1 MPTVLRRAPRRRFL
15 ATEIAALA
23 PEAARFHVLPVPYE
37 KTVSYGGGT
46 ARGPAAI
53 IAASGQLERWDGA
66 SDPGAEGIYT
76 WPAIDCRGRPQ
87 AVIDAIASAVRR
99 ILALGKL
106 PVVLGGEHTVT
117 WGVIRGYLDAGMR
130 DFGVVQI
137 DAHADLRDRYEGD
150 PLSHACVMR
159 RVVEAGIPLFQL
171 GNRAY
176 SEEEREAR
184 RRYNVRYIDA
194 DRLVRERIDAIA
206 LPRDFPPRVFF
217 TLDVDGIDPSVLPAT
232 GTPVPGGLGWYQT
245 LGLFESVARQRRIIG
260 FDLLEFAP
268 IRGFHAFDFAAA
280 QLVYKLMGIVQRTA
294 SPPARARGRA
304 RPAPAG
310 RRS

>member
-1 MPTVLRRAPRRRFL
+1 MTRAAVRARSPKRPRFL
-15 ATEIAALA
+15 DTELDDLA

-46 ARGPAAI
+46 AKGPAAI

-76 WPAIDCRGRPQ
+76 WPAIDCRGKPEK
-87 AVIDAIASAVRR
+87 VIASIAAAVAR
-99 ILALGKL
+99 ILQLAKM

-117 WGVIRGYLDAGMR
+117 WGVIRGYLDANVR

-150 PLSHACVMR
+150 PLSHASVMR
-159 RVVEAGIPLFQL
+159 RVVEAGVPLFQL

-176 SEEEREAR
+176 SQEEREAR
-184 RRYNVRYIDA
+184 ERYGVRYIDA
-194 DRLVRERIDAIA
+194 DRLVPQRVDSIE
-206 LPRDFPPRVFF
+206 LPADFPPKVFF

-280 QLVYKLMGIVQRTA
+280 QLVYKLMGIVQR
-294 SPPARARGRA
+294 
-304 RPAPAG
+304 AG
-310 RRS
+310 

>member
-1 MPTVLRRAPRRRFL
+1 VKRTHARARPARLRFL
-15 ATEIAALA
+15 GTEVDDIA

-37 KTVSYGGGT
+37 KTVSYGRGT
-46 ARGPAAI
+46 AQGPAAI
-53 IAASGQLERWDGA
+53 LAASGQLERWDGR

-76 WPAIDCRGRPQ
+76 WPAIDCKPK
-87 AVIDAIASAVRR
+87 AEKVIAAIAAAVAR

-117 WGVIRGYLDAGMR
+117 GGVVRGYLDAGVR

-137 DAHADLRDRYEGD
+137 DAHADLRDRYGGD
-150 PLSHACVMR
+150 ALSHASVMR

-176 SEEEREAR
+176 SQEEREAR
-184 RRYNVRYIDA
+184 ARYKVRYLDA
-194 DRLVRERIDAIA
+194 DQLVPTGIDSIT
-206 LPRDFPPRVFF
+206 LPDDFPARVFF
-217 TLDVDGIDPSVLPAT
+217 TLDVDGLDPSVLPAT

-280 QLVYKLMGIVQRTA
+280 ALVYKLMGIVQR
-294 SPPARARGRA
+294 
-304 RPAPAG
+304 APGA
-310 RRS
+310 

>member
-1 MPTVLRRAPRRRFL
+1 
-15 ATEIAALA
+15 
-23 PEAARFHVLPVPYE
+23 VPYE

-46 ARGPAAI
+46 ANGPAAI
-53 IAASGQLERWDGA
+53 LAASGQLERWDGA

-76 WPAIDCRGRPQ
+76 WPAVDCRGKPER
-87 AVIDAIASAVRR
+87 VIADIAARVAKILRR
-99 ILALGKL
+99 GKM

-117 WGVIRGYLDAGMR
+117 WGVVQGYLAAGAR
-130 DFGVVQI
+130 GFGVVQI
-137 DAHADLRDRYEGD
+137 DAHADLRDRYKGD
-150 PLSHACVMR
+150 PLSHASVMR
-159 RVVEAGIPLFQL
+159 RIVEAGIPLFQL

-176 SEEEREAR
+176 CEEERLAR
-184 RRYNVRYIDA
+184 ARYNVRYLDA

-206 LPRDFPPRVFF
+206 LPEDFPPDVFF

-268 IRGFHAFDFAAA
+268 IPGFHAFDFAAA
-280 QLVYKLMGIVQRTA
+280 LLVYKLMGIVQRNN
-294 SPPARARGRA
+294 
-304 RPAPAG
+304 
-310 RRS
+310 